1 MGPAKIQ
8 MVFSCSSGQMGSLSV
23 FVLLL
28 FVKTLLG
35 LSFSCLTNN
44 EETKVY
50 ALVYFV
56 LPVIFLF
63 ILGLLLRP
71 RRSPGLFTSRCCSFE
86 YFLYVMVQAG
96 KAPLIWILLSMI
108 NDQYLVCFVANSY
121 SRELNIGPLM
131 QSIHVYVQIVGLAGL
146 VVLLILDYGIPQST
160 WAQNYFSYYFQK
172 RNEDLILKEVEVVL
186 QQKAKE
192 KRKAFVE
199 DLIRSDWDQLSPEE
213 LFKKGTVPELVWKYK
228 EMVQKK
234 CAEGSQELNDAKHV
248 I

>member
-1 MGPAKIQ
+1 MSPTKPW
-8 MVFSCSSGQMGSLSV
+8 MDFSRSSGHRMGSLSV

-28 FVKTLLG
+28 FVKTLLV
-35 LSFSCLTNN
+35 FSHRCPGQIVSGRAYSL
-44 EETKVY
+44 
-50 ALVYFV
+50 LYFI
-56 LPVIFLF
+56 LPVAFLF

-71 RRSPGLFTSRCCSFE
+71 RRSPGLFSTRCCSFR
-86 YFLYVMVQAG
+86 YFLYVTVQTG

-108 NDQYLVCFVANSY
+108 DDRYLACLAENINRY
-121 SRELNIGPLM
+121 NYEYYIEPSRAI
-131 QSIHVYVQIVGLAGL
+131 VQIVGLAGL

-160 WAQNYFSYYFQK
+160 WAQNFFSYYFQK
-172 RNEDLILKEVEVVL
+172 RNEDLILEEVEVVL

>member
-1 MGPAKIQ
+1 MEP
-8 MVFSCSSGQMGSLSV
+8 
-23 FVLLL
+23 
-28 FVKTLLG
+28 
-35 LSFSCLTNN
+35 
-44 EETKVY
+44 
-50 ALVYFV
+50 
-56 LPVIFLF
+56 
-63 ILGLLLRP
+63 
-71 RRSPGLFTSRCCSFE
+71 SR
-86 YFLYVMVQAG
+86 A
-96 KAPLIWILLSMI
+96 I
-108 NDQYLVCFVANSY
+108 
-121 SRELNIGPLM
+121 
-131 QSIHVYVQIVGLAGL
+131 VQIVGLAGL

-213 LFKKGTVPELVWKYK
+213 LFKKVPELVWKYK